1 MTAVVTKA
9 ANAFRSISE
18 AADDLGLGQHVLRF
32 WETKFPFLRPVKTAG
47 GRRFYR
53 PADMETLRAVR
64 RLLHDE
70 DYSIAQVQALYRRQ
84 GPKGLLLSG
93 GNART
98 EDLTGR
104 SSGGGQDLA
113 RLRSIQENLKTAK
126 TRLDL
131 ALA

>member
-9 ANAFRSISE
+9 TDAFRSISE
-18 AADDLGLGQHVLRF
+18 AADELGLGQHVLRF

-53 PADMETLRAVR
+53 PGDMETLRAVR

-70 DYSIAQVQALYRRQ
+70 ALSIAQVQALHRQQ
-84 GPKGLLLSG
+84 GPKGLSSIPG
-93 GNART
+93 KART
-98 EDLTGR
+98 DGLKCSAAGAG
-104 SSGGGQDLA
+104 SNLA
-113 RLRSIQENLKTAK
+113 RLRSIHENLKAAK
-126 TRLDL
+126 TRLDR